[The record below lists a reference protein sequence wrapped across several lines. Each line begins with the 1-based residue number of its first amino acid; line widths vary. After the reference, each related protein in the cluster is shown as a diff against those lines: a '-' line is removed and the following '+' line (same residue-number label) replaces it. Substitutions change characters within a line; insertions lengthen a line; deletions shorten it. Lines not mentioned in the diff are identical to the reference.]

1 MIKTHTHK
9 SYLGK
14 SIVGYFCREAILK
27 KTIQSKKSKLS
38 GSHIICQTPSV
49 GWISWHASNYKPH
62 STFRFITNRHVNIY
76 KLVWKLSCRGIQK
89 LDEPAVARAY
99 VAMYGTLWVTNVWLA
114 VIHRKTRI
122 INQDW
127 NLLLHC
133 KNILFTGIRSLPI
146 LHSTRCR

>member
-1 MIKTHTHK
+1 M
-9 SYLGK
+9 GK

-27 KTIQSKKSKLS
+27 KRYSQRNQSCQVP
-38 GSHIICQTPSV
+38 IICQTPSV
-49 GWISWHASNYKPH
+49 GLISWHASNYKPH